1 LSLVPTPTTRKLSL
15 NDISQS
21 LRIGWDEFRSM
32 PGVSLAFGA
41 VFAVLGLVVLMF
53 VFQIGISAM
62 ALPFAAGF
70 MLLAPIFLVGFF
82 RLSELRASGA
92 RPGFNDALAGFKR
105 APAGLWVVALL
116 CTFLFLVWIT
126 DAGVLY
132 SFMIGE
138 IDPRDQPFWLNQFQT
153 HVVAFTLWSTLMGS
167 VLAFIAFAISAF
179 SVPLLFQRRATT
191 VQAVFASVHAV
202 VRHFII
208 SLAWGLLLTGSIVGA
223 ILLLP
228 LLAIVLPI
236 MSYASFA
243 FYLRVFPPVE
253 RNDKDG

>member
-1 LSLVPTPTTRKLSL
+1 MSLTPVPTRRKLTLHDINLSLRE
-15 NDISQS
+15 
-21 LRIGWDEFRSM
+21 GWEEFRAM
-32 PGVSLAFGA
+32 PAVSLAFGT
-41 VFAVLGLVVLMF
+41 VFALLGLVVLLL
-53 VFQIGISAM
+53 VFKIGISAM
-62 ALPFAAGF
+62 VLPFAGGF

-82 RLSELRASGA
+82 RLMELRSKGS
-92 RPGFNDALAGFKR
+92 RPHLSDALAGFKR

-138 IDPRDQPFWLNQFQT
+138 IDPQDQPFWLNQLQD
-153 HVVAFTLWSTLMGS
+153 HVVSFILWSSLMGS
-167 VLAFIAFAISAF
+167 VLAFITFAISAF
-179 SVPLLFQRRATT
+179 SVPLLYQRRATT

-202 VRHFII
+202 LRHFFVSIT
-208 SLAWGLLLTGSIVGA
+208 WGLLLTGSIVCS

-228 LLAIVLPI
+228 LLALVLPV

-243 FYLRVFPPVE
+243 FYLRVFPSE
-253 RNDKDG
+253 EEISN